1 MAHPAP
7 KKRGRDPDVRHKPAR
22 QMSRD
27 DLERK
32 LEEGLEETMAGSDPV
47 SITQPS
53 TPIGQS
59 SRKKITLTVHGAWR
73 VANFSH
79 GPRQTLGQLR
89 LSLC

>member
-27 DLERK
+27 DNLEWK

-53 TPIGQS
+53 TLKVNRQE
-59 SRKKITLTVHGAWR
+59 KK
-73 VANFSH
+73 
-79 GPRQTLGQLR
+79 
-89 LSLC
+89 